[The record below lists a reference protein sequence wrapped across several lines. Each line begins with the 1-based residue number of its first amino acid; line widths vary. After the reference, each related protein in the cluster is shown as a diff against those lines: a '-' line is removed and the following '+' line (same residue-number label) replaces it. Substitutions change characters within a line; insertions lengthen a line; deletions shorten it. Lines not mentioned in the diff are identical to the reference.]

1 MYAGKVIG
9 VGEYKA
15 HLITDNDFIE
25 VFGKKAKTVSK
36 VLPHNNRYSLI
47 DLKSGNVF
55 KTNTDMAYEAATKA
69 IKMAG
74 VKNNDIDMIIYSTL
88 TPDYII
94 PTCYTI
100 LQDKLGIKTCKGFDI
115 RSGCA
120 GFGSAMV
127 IAQQCIMTQMAQRVL
142 VVGSEVLSSRYSMFF
157 NDIGNFPIKA
167 LFNLMFFGDG
177 AGAILLEATKEKNKG
192 IFYADIES
200 NKAHIGYGSIIEIG
214 GSKYP
219 YPTEQISKERW
230 PIYQPSKLSDE
241 YLPLVLID
249 AIDEFL
255 KKTGMSLRDID
266 HFILPVETE
275 KMARQIINH
284 FEEFDINKVISAG
297 REGGA
302 LANAAVPMSICKG
315 VEDGTIKVN
324 DKLLIYAAEN
334 TKWQHAVMGLTW

>member
-1 MYAGKVIG
+1 MYTGKVIG

-15 HLITDNDFIE
+15 PLVTDNDFIE
-25 VFGKKAKTVSK
+25 VIGKKAKVVSK
-36 VLPHNNRYSLI
+36 VIPHNNRYSLI
-47 DLKSGNVF
+47 DLMTGNVS

-69 IKMAG
+69 INMAK
-74 VKNNDIDMIIYSTL
+74 VENNDIDMIIYSTL

-100 LQDKLGIKTCKGFDI
+100 LQERLGIKTCKGFDI

-127 IAQQCIMTQMAQRVL
+127 IAQQCIRTQMAQRVL
-142 VVGSEVLSSRYSMFF
+142 VVGSELLSSRYSMFF
-157 NDIGNFPIKA
+157 NDVSNFPLKA

-177 AGAILLEATKEKNKG
+177 AGAILLEATQEENKG
-192 IFYADIES
+192 IFYADIGS
-200 NKAHIGYGSIIEIG
+200 NKADIDYGSIIEIG

-219 YPTEQISKERW
+219 YPTDEISKERW

-255 KKTGMSLRDID
+255 KRTGMTLRDID

-275 KMARQIINH
+275 KMEKQIINH
-284 FEEFDINKVISAG
+284 FKEFDINKVISVG
-297 REGGA
+297 HDGGA

-315 VEDGTIKVN
+315 VKNNIIKPN

-334 TKWQHAVMGLTW
+334 TKWQHALLGLRW